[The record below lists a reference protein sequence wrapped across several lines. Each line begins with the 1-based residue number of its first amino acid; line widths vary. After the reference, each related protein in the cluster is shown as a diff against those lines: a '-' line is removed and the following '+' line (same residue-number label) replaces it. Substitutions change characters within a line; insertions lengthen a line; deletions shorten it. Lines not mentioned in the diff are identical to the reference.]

1 MYIILFSITFISSV
15 IFFMYY
21 NSTKDI
27 RENKDINE
35 FLLGE
40 SIYDENDFNSNNI
53 QTTLNN

>member
-1 MYIILFSITFISSV
+1 
-15 IFFMYY
+15 MYY